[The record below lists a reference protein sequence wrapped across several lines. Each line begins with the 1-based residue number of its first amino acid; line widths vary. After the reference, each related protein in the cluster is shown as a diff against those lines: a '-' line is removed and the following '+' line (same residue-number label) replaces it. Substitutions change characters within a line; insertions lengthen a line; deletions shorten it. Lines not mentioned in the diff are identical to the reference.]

1 MDGHG
6 NKPLIGLDVDFLKS
20 EIQKLTACKRL
31 WIAYS
36 GGLDSHVLLDAVVRA
51 FADHSDY
58 QINALHIHHGISPN
72 ADTWVKHCK
81 SVCYTLKIPL
91 SLLHVDG
98 NVVEGRSPEEVARE
112 ARFKAFEAFLSVDD
126 CLLLAHHADD
136 QAETILLRLC
146 RGTGPLGLGGML
158 PKITCGNSEI
168 IKPLLQVSKS
178 MIREYAEINGLQW
191 IEDESNT
198 DNRFDRNF
206 IRQDILPKLSAR
218 WPHVV
223 RSINRAGSLCLETAM
238 AATSLAEEDLNI
250 VRKEGSKDLSV
261 AALLKLDPVR
271 RRGVL
276 RYWLQH
282 LGFKAPSRDHLE
294 RIDREVL
301 KAKPGSH
308 PRLKISAYELSRL
321 KDNLTVATVAKSTV

>member
-6 NKPLIGLDVDFLKS
+6 DKPLTGLDIDFLKA
-20 EIQKLTACKRL
+20 EIQRLTYCKRL

-51 FADHSDY
+51 FVDHSDY
-58 QINALHIHHGISPN
+58 QIFALHIHHGISLN
-72 ADTWVKHCK
+72 ADTWVKQCESVCK
-81 SVCYTLKIPL
+81 SLTIPL
-91 SLLHVDG
+91 SVLYVDG

-112 ARFKAFEAFLSVDD
+112 ARFKAFSDFLGVDD

-168 IKPLLQVSKS
+168 IKPLLQISKS
-178 MIREYAEINGLQW
+178 AIIEYAKTNHLKW
-191 IEDESNT
+191 IEDESNQ

-206 IRQDILPKLSAR
+206 IRQAILPELSAR

-223 RSINRAGSLCLETAM
+223 RSINRAGALCLETAM
-238 AATSLAEEDLNI
+238 AATSLAEEDLAM
-250 VRKEGSKDLSV
+250 VQKERCDVLSV